1 MILSK
6 IVFNNL
12 KKVHQNDRFKNIVK
26 ILITL
31 VMFQVIASG
40 SKVDYCPYLYQF
52 YLFYV
57 NAKFINK
64 KLILKLCP

>member
-12 KKVHQNDRFKNIVK
+12 KVHQNDRFKNIVK

-31 VMFQVIASG
+31 VMFTSVIASG
-40 SKVDYCPYLYQF
+40 SKSGLLSLF
-52 YLFYV
+52 ISILFLFYV
-57 NAKFINK
+57 NAKFINIK
-64 KLILKLCP
+64 INF